1 MIIIYTDL
9 DNKLERQEMDIGS
22 PIPSGAVLIDL
33 HEPTAKEEQY
43 ISNILQIN
51 IPTRAEM
58 DKIEVMSPFYK
69 DGNAHYMTVTVLDK
83 SSKEDHPDST
93 AVTFIL
99 TPEYLITLRYTTPW
113 SFVNFIA
120 RATRG
125 LHYYNSP
132 ETILSGI
139 LESFINKTA
148 DVLEGAGNELDD
160 LLKAIFEKSTKQEI
174 ISSKKYNSVIRKIG
188 YTGNL
193 ISKNRESL
201 VSINRLLIYFSQIE
215 DNAKSAFRK
224 EYKSKF
230 KNLAREVHSL
240 GEYGNFLSQRNGFL
254 LDATL
259 GMISVEQ
266 NMIIKVFTVASA
278 VFMPPTLIASI
289 YGMNFLNM
297 PELRLMFGY
306 PMAIGMIM
314 ISALLPYFF
323 FKKKKWL

>member
-1 MIIIYTDL
+1 MITIYTDL
-9 DNKLERQEMDIGS
+9 DNRLQKQEMNIGS
-22 PIPSGAVLIDL
+22 AIPKNSLLIDL
-33 HEPTAKEEQY
+33 YEPTTNEEQY
-43 ISNILQIN
+43 IENILQIN

-58 DKIEVMSPFYK
+58 DKIELMSPFYK

-83 SSKEDHPDST
+83 PSKEEHPDST

-99 TPEYLITLRYTTPW
+99 TPECIVVIRYSTPW
-113 SFVNFIA
+113 SLVNFIA

-125 LHYYNSP
+125 LQQCNSP
-132 ETILSGI
+132 ENILNGI

-148 DVLEGAGNELDD
+148 DVLEEAGNELDD

-215 DNAKSAFRK
+215 DNPRITSKKEFRI
-224 EYKSKF
+224 KF

-240 GEYGNFLSQRNGFL
+240 GEYGNFLSQRNSFL

-289 YGMNFLNM
+289 YGMNFKNM
-297 PELRLMFGY
+297 PELSFVLGY
-306 PMAIGMIM
+306 PMALAII
-314 ISALLPYFF
+314 ITSALLPYFF

>member
-1 MIIIYTDL
+1 MITVYTDL
-9 DNKLERQEMDIGS
+9 DNRLEKQEMSIGAS
-22 PIPSGAVLIDL
+22 IPHRTVLIDL
-33 HEPTAKEEQY
+33 YEPTAKEEQY
-43 ISNILQIN
+43 IENILQIN

-69 DGNAHYMTVTVLDK
+69 EGNAHYMTVTVLDK

-99 TPEYLITLRYTTPW
+99 TTEYIIVLRYSTPW
-113 SFVNFIA
+113 SLVNFIA

-125 LHYYNSP
+125 IHQCNSP
-132 ETILSGI
+132 ETVLSGI

-148 DVLEGAGNELDD
+148 DVLEEAGNELDD
-160 LLKAIFEKSTKQEI
+160 LLKAIFEKSSKQEI
-174 ISSKKYNSVIRKIG
+174 ISSKRYNSVIRKIG
-188 YTGNL
+188 HTGNL

-201 VSINRLLIYFSQIE
+201 VSINRLLIYFSQID
-215 DNAKSAFRK
+215 DNNRLTSKK
-224 EYKSKF
+224 EFKAKF

-240 GEYGNFLSQRNGFL
+240 GEYGNFLSQRNSFL

-289 YGMNFLNM
+289 YGMNFENM
-297 PELRLMFGY
+297 PELSLTFGY
-306 PMAIGMIM
+306 PMALGMII